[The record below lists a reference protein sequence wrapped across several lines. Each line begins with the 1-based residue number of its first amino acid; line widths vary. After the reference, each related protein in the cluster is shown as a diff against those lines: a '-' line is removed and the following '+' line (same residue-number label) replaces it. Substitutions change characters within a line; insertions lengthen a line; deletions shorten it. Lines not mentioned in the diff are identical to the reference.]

1 MKIFIS
7 LIFISIS
14 LISNAQQQGKGN
26 KYGLVVMSTKKE
38 YHEKITLDKDHMMI
52 ELKSVV
58 PSIVYELR
66 YADTSNFMHRRMY
79 PSNTDRTFLRAL
91 PAKALISVAEELK
104 QIGLGIKVWDAY
116 RPYSVTEDFW
126 ELVKD
131 ERYAANPAKGS
142 GHNRGLAIDL
152 TLYNLSDQKELDM
165 GTAFDDFSEK
175 AHADNTNH
183 SEEILRNRK
192 NLKDAMLN
200 AGFKQLPTEWWHFYW
215 PNDRGYDLLDIPFKK
230 L

>member
-7 LIFISIS
+7 LLFISIC
-14 LISNAQQQGKGN
+14 LISNAQQPGKTN
-26 KYGLVVMSTKKE
+26 KYGLVVISSKKV
-38 YHEKITLDKDHMMI
+38 YHQKITRDKDHMMI

-58 PSIVYELR
+58 PSIVYDLR

-79 PSNTDRTFLRAL
+79 PAHTNKTFLRAL
-91 PAKALISVAEELK
+91 PAKALSTVAEDLK
-104 QIGLGIKVWDAY
+104 QKGYGVKVWDAY

-152 TLYNLSDQKELDM
+152 TLYNLSDGKELNM
-165 GTAFDDFSEK
+165 GTGFDDFSEK
-175 AHADNTNH
+175 AHAENKDH

-192 NLKDAMLN
+192 ILKDAMVN
-200 AGFKQLPTEWWHFYW
+200 AGFKQLTTEWWHFYW